1 MIPRMLWMLP
11 KKLTDQYMK
20 QIDDILAKKEKE
32 VMSI

>member
-1 MIPRMLWMLP
+1 MDASQ
-11 KKLTDQYMK
+11 KLTDQYMK

>member
-1 MIPRMLWMLP
+1 MIQDAMDASQ
-11 KKLTDQYMK
+11 KLTDQYMK